1 MVLHNRFERIR
12 ESCYFLTPTF
22 PCSSFESPNRVRII
36 ICHTIKLLWADV
48 KNVSRSFTINLKK
61 RFICKEY
68 YCVNSLCVNFMV
80 FGNSL
85 NLLIF
90 FAGYVTSGK
99 EIWLFWDK
107 RMIIFK
113 HIWHWIEAAAVANTI
128 IAIQFIIL
136 IWYLKF
142 QLYQ

>member
-1 MVLHNRFERIR
+1 
-12 ESCYFLTPTF
+12 
-22 PCSSFESPNRVRII
+22 
-36 ICHTIKLLWADV
+36 
-48 KNVSRSFTINLKK
+48 
-61 RFICKEY
+61 
-68 YCVNSLCVNFMV
+68 MV

-142 QLYQ
+142 QLYQYFF